1 MELISSHGNVEALL
15 HYAEQ
20 NGDFAEVVQ
29 HYLHTDQVDKA
40 MVVLEQQVRH
50 W

>member
-20 NGDFAEVVQ
+20 NGDFEEVVQ
-29 HYLHTDQVDKA
+29 YYLRTDQVDKA
-40 MVVLEQQVRH
+40 MAVLESQVSS
-50 W
+50 